1 MRVCVHGSNSCGV
14 SFAEMM
20 TYYWELI
27 LPFML
32 SDVMAAPP
40 LSLTLSP
47 AVVSSFFLD
56 CPHPFFFLT
65 PLLPCLVCPLL
76 CFFLQIR
83 GHHVAQLDPLGILE
97 ADLDSFVP
105 SDLITSLDKLGT
117 HATHWNNAHNSEE
130 WGEIS
135 FLF

>member
-1 MRVCVHGSNSCGV
+1 MRTRVCMRVCVHGSKSCGV

-20 TYYWELI
+20 TYYCELI

-56 CPHPFFFLT
+56 CPHPFFFFDSSSAMSGLSAS
-65 PLLPCLVCPLL
+65 LSL
-76 CFFLQIR
+76 FFFFQIR

-117 HATHWNNAHNSEE
+117 HATH
-130 WGEIS
+130 
-135 FLF
+135 

>member
-1 MRVCVHGSNSCGV
+1 MSG
-14 SFAEMM
+14 
-20 TYYWELI
+20 
-27 LPFML
+27 L
-32 SDVMAAPP
+32 SA
-40 LSLTLSP
+40 SL
-47 AVVSSFFLD
+47 
-56 CPHPFFFLT
+56 
-65 PLLPCLVCPLL
+65 
-76 CFFLQIR
+76 FFLQIR

-117 HATHWNNAHNSEE
+117 HATHWNNAHNSEG